1 MKILVNSLSK
11 YILKVRKSAMA
22 NDKLKSTFLQPTT
35 KLKEKVRGKD
45 SMLYYLFH
53 SSMLPV
59 NSKWTSSYFCFDIS
73 YPMYQHL
80 CYNLL
85 KVAQRLFFLMELCS
99 DFLSLIL
106 CQVFLWY
113 LLSYILNRA
122 TSKLSFCSPH
132 LSLPSTK
139 TLCAGY

>member
-22 NDKLKSTFLQPTT
+22 NDELKSTFLQPTT

-73 YPMYQHL
+73 YPMYQ
-80 CYNLL
+80 
-85 KVAQRLFFLMELCS
+85 VEGS
-99 DFLSLIL
+99 DWMTVFTSLLSL
-106 CQVFLWY
+106 V
-113 LLSYILNRA
+113 
-122 TSKLSFCSPH
+122 KGGP
-132 LSLPSTK
+132 K
-139 TLCAGY
+139 TFFFSWNCVVIFSV

>member
-59 NSKWTSSYFCFDIS
+59 NSKLTSSYFCFDIS

-85 KVAQRLFFLMELCS
+85 KVAQRLFFS
-99 DFLSLIL
+99 HGI
-106 CQVFLWY
+106 VY
-113 LLSYILNRA
+113 
-122 TSKLSFCSPH
+122 
-132 LSLPSTK
+132 
-139 TLCAGY
+139 